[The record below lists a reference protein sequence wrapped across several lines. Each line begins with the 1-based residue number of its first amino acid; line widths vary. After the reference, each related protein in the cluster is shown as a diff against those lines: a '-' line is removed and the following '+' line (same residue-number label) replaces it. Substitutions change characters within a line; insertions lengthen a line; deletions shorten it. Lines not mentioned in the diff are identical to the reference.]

1 MTFKTLTLAA
11 LLMGSAAH
19 AAGDALVIGNSRYDR
34 LQTLFGAA
42 RVVAAAEALRDKGF
56 DVAEAR
62 DANSV
67 TMRRAFNAFL
77 RDLQPG
83 ETGPVVVILS
93 GAFVH
98 GAGGA
103 YLLPVEGPGG
113 EGSGRALLTAFP
125 LDAALAVLAQ
135 YPGRAFLVLGES
147 VSDGVDGQ
155 YLQPGLG
162 HLDIPQGVT
171 VIRGPGQD
179 VARFAAREL
188 AVPGRDLIAAA
199 GEYALEMSGY
209 LPAGH
214 VAVRPGDVRPRTGGG
229 TDLGSGP
236 SAPVEAADHR
246 AWEVAQEGDSKESY
260 QAYLNVYPRG
270 LHAAQARQR
279 LAAIE
284 AEPYYAERRAE
295 EALNLTRDQ
304 RRQIQQDLTLLGFST
319 RGIDGIFGA
328 GTRRAIAQWQQSTK
342 RRPSGYLSE
351 EHIVRLDAQA
361 TRRARELEEQ
371 EKRAAEERERQDRA
385 LWQEAMNRA
394 DETGLRNYLA
404 AFPEG
409 LFAGRARV
417 LLKEIEEDRERSA
430 QAQDRRA
437 WEQARSEDTIAS
449 YQAYLKDRPGGAFA
463 QEARARILDLE
474 RADSGARD
482 IARAKAEEDALNLNP
497 LARRLAETRLI
508 QLGFLKGAPDDR
520 FDKDTREAIRRFQ
533 KARGVKV
540 TGYIDQET
548 VVRLLAGGLG
558 RN

>member
-1 MTFKTLTLAA
+1 MTFKSLTLAA
-11 LLMGSAAH
+11 LLLGSAAH

-77 RDLQPG
+77 RDLKPS

-103 YLLPVEGPGG
+103 YLLPVDRPQDAS
-113 EGSGRALLTAFP
+113 SGRALLTAFP

-147 VSDGVDGQ
+147 VTDSDDGRF
-155 YLQPGLG
+155 LQPGLG
-162 HLDIPQGVT
+162 QLDIPQGVT

-188 AVPGRDLIAAA
+188 ATPGRDLINAARA
-199 GEYALEMSGY
+199 YALDLSGY
-209 LPAGH
+209 LPAEH
-214 VAVRPGDVRPRTGGG
+214 VAIRPGDVRPRTSGA
-229 TDLGSGP
+229 TDLGSGS
-236 SAPVEAADHR
+236 SASVEAADHR
-246 AWEVAQEGDSKESY
+246 AWQTAQNGDSKDSY

-304 RRQIQQDLTLLGFST
+304 RRQIQQDLNLLGFNT

-328 GTRRAIAQWQQSTK
+328 GSRRAIAQWQQSTK
-342 RRPSGYLSE
+342 RRTSGYLDE
-351 EHIVRLDAQA
+351 EQIVWLDAQA
-361 TRRARELEEQ
+361 TRRARELEEE

-385 LWQEAMNRA
+385 LWQRAMISA
-394 DETGLRNYLA
+394 DEAGLRNYLEV
-404 AFPEG
+404 FPEG
-409 LFAGRARV
+409 LFADRARE
-417 LLKEIEEDRERSA
+417 LLKEIEDERERSA

-437 WEQARSEDTIAS
+437 WDLARTEDSIAA
-449 YQAYLKDRPGGAFA
+449 YQRYLKDRPGGAFA
-463 QEARARILDLE
+463 QEARARILELE
-474 RADSGARD
+474 RASDGVRD
-482 IARAKAEEDALNLNP
+482 IARAKAEEEALNLNP

-508 QLGFLKGAPDDR
+508 QLGFLKGAPDGR
-520 FDKDTREAIRRFQ
+520 FDKATRTAIRRFQ